1 MIRRLQILDSER
13 CVGCQSCM
21 FACTR
26 REGKASLEGSRIR
39 VRSIGGMERGF
50 TVIVCRACQDP
61 SCLYVCPTSAL
72 EKREVGGVK
81 LHKEKCIG
89 CGKCVEAC
97 PISAISMDEEDG
109 KPLICLYCGYCK
121 NYCAY
126 GVLEIE
132 KVSHGSLSL

>member
-61 SCLYVCPTSAL
+61 SCMYSCPTSAL

-81 LHKEKCIG
+81 LLKEKCIG

-97 PISAISMDEEDG
+97 PISAISMDEEER

-121 NYCAY
+121 SYCAY
-126 GVLEIE
+126 GVLDIE
-132 KVSHGSLSL
+132 EVNHGSSSI